1 MPHFSNLAFF
11 NVVQKGGGGGGGSNP
26 CSRKPAEF
34 VKAYGNGIKPANI
47 FKRWGAKV
55 F

>member
-1 MPHFSNLAFF
+1 MFIKH
-11 NVVQKGGGGGGGSNP
+11 
-26 CSRKPAEF
+26 AEF